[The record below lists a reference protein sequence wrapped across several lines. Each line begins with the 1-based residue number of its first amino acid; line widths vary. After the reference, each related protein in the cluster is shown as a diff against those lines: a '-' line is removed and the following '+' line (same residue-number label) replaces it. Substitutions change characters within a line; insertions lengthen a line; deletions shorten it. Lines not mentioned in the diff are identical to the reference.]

1 MPVPDGLVGRYI
13 QQTHRLRFGKDAGD
27 SFGHTVSERPFVT
40 QRGKRIFQDGGPGG
54 DKSVKKEPTYVTIEV
69 DDNINVQF
77 HIDQGGLI
85 PAPVARRTTVKKVTG
100 K

>member
-1 MPVPDGLVGRYI
+1 MPVPAGLTGRYI
-13 QQTHRLRFGKDAGD
+13 QRTHRLRFGKDAGD
-27 SFGHTVSERPFVT
+27 SFGHTVSERPFQTV
-40 QRGKRIFQDGGPGG
+40 RGKRVFQDGGPEG
-54 DKSVKKEPTYVTIEV
+54 DKSVSDKPTYVTIEA

-85 PAPVARRTTVKKVTG
+85 PAPVATRATKKATG